1 VNAEL
6 RSSFRRFFNNIAE
19 NQDVFNSLIQQP
31 LQRSIDLEVALRT
44 KLPLQ
49 PENANRFH
57 WLQYGESIKPKG
69 CDVSEHILNAV
80 KEIKENFEEITK
92 NIKKDCKNKRGK
104 DSIKWYV
111 ENYEKKQKQRKPM
124 SSCVLRIRHLIKRE
138 KVIKMNKEELIKR
151 IANVSEQ
158 FLPLVE
164 FANKEN

>member
-1 VNAEL
+1 VNVEL
-6 RSSFRRFFNNIAE
+6 ESSFRRFFNNIAE
-19 NQDVFNSLIQQP
+19 NQDVFYSLIEQC
-31 LQRSIDLEVALRT
+31 LQKNIDLEVALWT

-49 PENANRFH
+49 PEIANRFH
-57 WLQYGESIKPKG
+57 WLQYGESIKPNG
-69 CDVSEHILNAV
+69 YDASEYLLDAV

-92 NIKKDCKNKRGK
+92 NMKKYCKNKRGK

-138 KVIKMNKEELIKR
+138 EVIKMNKEELIKR

-158 FLPLVE
+158 FLALVE
-164 FANKEN
+164 FDYKEN